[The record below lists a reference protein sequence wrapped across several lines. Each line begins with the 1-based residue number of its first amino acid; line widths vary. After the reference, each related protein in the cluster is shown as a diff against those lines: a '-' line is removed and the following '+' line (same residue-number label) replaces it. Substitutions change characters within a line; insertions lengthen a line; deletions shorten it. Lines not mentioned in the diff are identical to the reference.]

1 MSTLRETPIQMLIS
15 PREGGF
21 QLFRYENNIGQLVVS
36 LALAWNDEEFEEMS
50 IENLYL
56 KSILKIPNFEWKLS
70 TF

>member
-21 QLFRYENNIGQLVVS
+21 QLFSYENNIGQLVVS